1 MPIPRTGSTVREPV
15 LSDDQ
20 IAGMSP
26 DERRSLILRLARPTA
41 QLRPSQRALG
51 RRRWLRS
58 GMLAGGMAT
67 LVPWII
73 YLGLTLPSQY
83 QARHWTIVWVGF
95 DALLAFMLAATALLG
110 WLRRQLAVLTG
121 FATGVLLL
129 CDAWFDILTAQPRDA
144 TLATVFGL
152 LVEVP
157 VAVVLIA
164 NAVQLVGVLA
174 ARLWLHEPGEPL
186 WRIPM
191 MAMGRRELNELFER
205 RRSPTR
211 G

>member
-1 MPIPRTGSTVREPV
+1 VNARPGRTPPPGGLEPGVRASNGPPVPIPRTGSTVREPV
-15 LSDDQ
+15 LSDEQ

-26 DERRSLILRLARPTA
+26 DERRSLILRLARPTG
-41 QLRPSQRALG
+41 QLRPSQRAQG

-157 VAVVLIA
+157 VAAVLIG
-164 NAVQLVGVLA
+164 NAVQLVG
-174 ARLWLHEPGEPL
+174 
-186 WRIPM
+186 
-191 MAMGRRELNELFER
+191 LFER
-205 RRSPTR
+205 RPH
-211 G
+211 